1 MIIRAEGGYKITQ
14 EEVKEKAMNT
24 MQKGTLRDFNQDY
37 WARFIKGGELD
48 KEALVAAGYDGPG
61 EADNIE
67 KSMVK
72 LGWIGDGDK
81 AVDFVRDPAYVSP
94 PLPLSERK
102 QAEKEAAEA
111 EAKAAKGKKA
121 EKEDVG
127 KKGKE

>member
-1 MIIRAEGGYKITQ
+1 
-14 EEVKEKAMNT
+14 VKEKVKE

-37 WARFIKGGELD
+37 WARFVTKDGLD

-67 KSMVK
+67 KQMQK
-72 LGWIGDGDK
+72 LGWLPGGK
-81 AVDFVRDPAYVSP
+81 GEDFVRDPAYVNS

-102 QAEKEAAEA
+102 QAEKETAEK

-121 EKEDVG
+121 EAEAEPKKAKE
-127 KKGKE
+127 